1 MEDLDDIVHEFLVE
15 SHENLDQLDSDL
27 VALEGSPGSRDLLSS
42 VFRTIHTIK
51 GTSGFLAFGK
61 LERVTHVG
69 ENLLVELRDG
79 RRRMDQQTTDV
90 LLRMVDSVR
99 AILRAIE
106 ASGGEG
112 DVDVDP
118 VVDAIRAVLEGTA
131 APEVPAAV
139 AEPPAAAEVP
149 AAVAEPS
156 AAPVDAPAAAEPSA
170 EAKPKIVPRAKR
182 APRAPAAAKAPAPE
196 AAAPEATAPA
206 PEARVPAEQVAVPAA
221 VAPGLAPTS
230 APTPAA
236 AVPAPST
243 ATAPPSASDPAAPT
257 EPEAIVPDTT
267 VPEAAV
273 GPAAQAP
280 VPPSPA
286 VPRGTFQR
294 LRDVPRPHEPAE
306 PQLEHPTPEPVADTP
321 QARTAAESSIRV
333 DVDLL
338 DALMRQVGELVLAR
352 NAITRLADDA
362 TDIDLV
368 RASQRLSLI
377 ASELQEGVM
386 KTRMQPIEHVWSKVP
401 RMVRDLA
408 AACERQVRLE
418 MVGGDT
424 ELDRSLLEAIKD
436 PLTHLIRNAVDH
448 GIESPDERAAAGKA
462 RVGVVALR
470 AFHAGGQVVV
480 EVTDDGKGIDPEKV
494 AAKAVERGLR
504 TARQVAQMATAELL
518 QLLFLPGFS
527 TAESVTNVS
536 GRGVGMDVVR
546 TKIEA
551 IGGTVEIES
560 EQGRSTTWRLRI
572 PLTLAIMPALTV
584 ECDDQLY
591 AVPQVSLLELVALD
605 TQTSGGSIEYVRSA
619 PVYRLRG
626 ELLPLVDLREVFG
639 SAEREEGGST
649 VIAVLQADTQRFGLV
664 VDRVLNTEEIVVK
677 PLSGRLKAIG
687 LYAGA
692 TLLGDGRVSLILD
705 VQAIGRRAMSSEV
718 GEAARTVGTQDT
730 ATRRETVQVLVAG
743 IGGDRRVAIPLA
755 TVTRLEKLPAAMVEH
770 VGGREVV
777 QYRGSIT
784 PVVRLDRILGSM
796 VGDHDELTV
805 VVSTRNGRSVAIVVE
820 DIVDIVDDDA
830 ETHSDLGDHGLVGS
844 TVLKDRVTEL
854 LDVRTAVMAA
864 DPLFYADP
872 EPYEVPFDGVDVA
885 DLAALAGSRVADA
898 LTGSVR

>member
-27 VALEGSPGSRDLLSS
+27 VALESSPGSRDLLSS

-79 RRRMDQQTTDV
+79 RRVMDQTTTDV

-118 VVDAIRAVLEGTA
+118 VVDAIRAVLDGTVTPATEPA
-131 APEVPAAV
+131 APT
-139 AEPPAAAEVP
+139 
-149 AAVAEPS
+149 
-156 AAPVDAPAAAEPSA
+156 
-170 EAKPKIVPRAKR
+170 KGKIVPRARRTAK
-182 APRAPAAAKAPAPE
+182 AAAPAEAPAEPVAGPVTEPAPE
-196 AAAPEATAPA
+196 VAPA
-206 PEARVPAEQVAVPAA
+206 QAATEVA
-221 VAPGLAPTS
+221 
-230 APTPAA
+230 
-236 AVPAPST
+236 
-243 ATAPPSASDPAAPT
+243 
-257 EPEAIVPDTT
+257 
-267 VPEAAV
+267 
-273 GPAAQAP
+273 PAAQASAAQASAAEHAPEAVLVAPAVPAVPTATAVAGPPPAAPPAASSSAPAPIQPEATVPDATP
-280 VPPSPA
+280 VHPAAVPPASDEATAVAPSPA
-286 VPRGTFQR
+286 LPRGTFQR
-294 LRDVPRPHEPAE
+294 LAEVPHPHEPVE
-306 PQLEHPTPEPVADTP
+306 PQAPKAAAAAPTEAAQDAP
-321 QARTAAESSIRV
+321 QGRSAAESSIRV

-352 NAITRLADDA
+352 NAITRLADDT

-408 AACERQVRLE
+408 AACDRQVRLE

-448 GIESPDERAAAGKA
+448 GIEHPDERAEAGKR

-504 TARQVAQMATAELL
+504 TSRQVATMATQELL

-527 TAESVTNVS
+527 TAEAVTNVS

-551 IGGTVEIES
+551 IGGTVEVES
-560 EQGRSTTWRLRI
+560 EVGRGTTWRLRI

-591 AVPQVSLLELVALD
+591 AIPQVSLLELVALD
-605 TQTSGGSIEYVRSA
+605 TQTSGGAIEYVRSA

-639 SAEREEGGST
+639 AGERAEGGST

-705 VQAIGRRAMSSEV
+705 VQAIGRRAMATEI
-718 GEAARTVGTQDT
+718 GEASRAVGTHD
-730 ATRRETVQVLVAG
+730 AAERRETVQVLVAG

-784 PVVRLDRILGSM
+784 PVVRLDRILGSA
-796 VGDHDELTV
+796 VADRDELTV
-805 VVSTRNGRSVAIVVE
+805 VVSTRGARSVAIVVE
-820 DIVDIVDDDA
+820 EIVDIVDDDA
-830 ETHSDLGDHGLVGS
+830 AAHSDLGDHGLVGS

-854 LDVRTAVMAA
+854 LDVRTAIAAA
-864 DPLFYADP
+864 DPLFYAEP
-872 EPYEVPFDGVDVA
+872 ERTAQDDPFDGADV
-885 DLAALAGSRVADA
+885 AALATLAGARVADA